1 MFLEKWWPRF
11 PLLVFFLNCL
21 MSPKKKWRMTEHYK
35 HTILETCMG
44 IDDPYVKKPRWRRKW
59 NAISKMIKNGLAEG
73 MVTRKLCVEVLDL
86 VLTSFQTSFFSAP
99 TVSKV
104 QITDMLLL
112 STSFFSYPLPRSIHK
127 LFLSFPN
134 KGGCSYKYIF
144 MLYLVL
150 AAHHTKSCM
159 IYTKTKNMYHINY
172 EQTVSSMYPS
182 LSFKSLSCRLA
193 EERIVR

>member
-11 PLLVFFLNCL
+11 PVLVFFLNCL
-21 MSPKKKWRMTEHYK
+21 MSPKKKWRMSEHYK

-112 STSFFSYPLPRSIHK
+112 STSFFSYPLPRSHRQGGFEK
-127 LFLSFPN
+127 QMFPSTSYSFLFQIKAAAHVCLQ
-134 KGGCSYKYIF
+134 
-144 MLYLVL
+144 MLYMVYPECC
-150 AAHHTKSCM
+150 ASWWGKTTRWGAFSSTKKS
-159 IYTKTKNMYHINY
+159 
-172 EQTVSSMYPS
+172 TVEKCLGPS
-182 LSFKSLSCRLA
+182 RL
-193 EERIVR
+193 

>member
-11 PLLVFFLNCL
+11 PVLVFFLNCL

-112 STSFFSYPLPRSIHK
+112 STSFFSYPLPRSHRQRWIWKKKVSIHK

-134 KGGCSYKYIF
+134 KGGCSYCNQDNHKI
-144 MLYLVL
+144 L
-150 AAHHTKSCM
+150 K
-159 IYTKTKNMYHINY
+159 K
-172 EQTVSSMYPS
+172 P
-182 LSFKSLSCRLA
+182 RL
-193 EERIVR
+193 